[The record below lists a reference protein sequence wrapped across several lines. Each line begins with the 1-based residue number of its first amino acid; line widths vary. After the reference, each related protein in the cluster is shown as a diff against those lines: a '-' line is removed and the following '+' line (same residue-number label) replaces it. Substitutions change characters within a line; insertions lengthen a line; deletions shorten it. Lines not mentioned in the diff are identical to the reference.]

1 MGEGPSNEV
10 PAHPKVH
17 QLRLPLKQGSAL
29 SIHGNGEIWRRCGEK
44 ILHGGK
50 TVRNE
55 DCLPPRPQTGEPSL
69 VILHY
74 CLLLVTL
81 SSLAGGDRVPS

>member
-17 QLRLPLKQGSAL
+17 QLRLPLKQGGAL
-29 SIHGNGEIWRRCGEK
+29 PIHGNGEIWRRCGEK

-55 DCLPPRPQTGEPSL
+55 DCLPPCPQTGEPSL
-69 VILHY
+69 VKEVSPS
-74 CLLLVTL
+74 LLLVTCYPVIT
-81 SSLAGGDRVPS
+81 SWRQ